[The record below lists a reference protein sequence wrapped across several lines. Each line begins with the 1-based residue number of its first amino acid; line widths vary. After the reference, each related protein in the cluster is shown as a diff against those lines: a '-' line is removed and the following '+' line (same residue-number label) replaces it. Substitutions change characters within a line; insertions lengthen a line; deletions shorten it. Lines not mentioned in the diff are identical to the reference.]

1 MVVGQVGL
9 GLVEK
14 ELESSRL
21 CDTLAPL
28 PFHGLGLLFKAAGST
43 RNRCVRVHGKDQE
56 EASYDGTF
64 EGTEDGEQQP
74 CP

>member
-21 CDTLAPL
+21 CDTLAL
-28 PFHGLGLLFKAAGST
+28 WAFFWLGFFKAAGST
-43 RNRCVRVHGKDQE
+43 RNRCVRVHGKDHQE
-56 EASYDGTF
+56 EASYDGIV
-64 EGTEDGEQQP
+64 EGTEEGEQQR

>member
-9 GLVEK
+9 GLVVEE

-21 CDTLAPL
+21 CDTLA
-28 PFHGLGLLFKAAGST
+28 FFWLGFFKAAGST
-43 RNRCVRVHGKDQE
+43 RNRCVRVHGKDHQE

-64 EGTEDGEQQP
+64 EGREEER

>member
-1 MVVGQVGL
+1 MVGQVGL

-21 CDTLAPL
+21 CDTLAL
-28 PFHGLGLLFKAAGST
+28 WPFLGWDCFFKAAGLT
-43 RNRCVRVHGKDQE
+43 RNRCVRVHGKDYQE

-64 EGTEDGEQQP
+64 EGREER